1 MPKLRF
7 KADDGSEFPEWEEI
21 CFGDVFDE
29 IIIRTSDTNKYSL
42 YSLTIENGVTPK
54 TERYE
59 RGYLVKKED
68 NSYKVVPP
76 NAFVYNPMNLRF
88 GALAVNHECFPV
100 AVSGYYNVFCLKNN
114 NVLIFWE
121 NYLVSKK
128 MLDYYFSIATGSLI
142 EKLRVHY
149 SNFIK
154 IKRKLPTLPEQR
166 KIASFLSTIDEII
179 AKSRAEV
186 EAWEKRKKG
195 VIKKLFSQEVRFKA
209 DDGSEFPEWE
219 EKKLRDI
226 TDRITRKNKNN
237 ETDIPLTISSID
249 GLVDQRTYFGKTIA
263 SKDMSGYYLL
273 KNGEFAY
280 NKSYSKGFDF
290 GSIKRL
296 DNYEQGALSTLYI
309 CFTLKNGYDSKF
321 MVHLFDS
328 QIWKKEVAARCAEGA
343 RNHGLLNISANDF
356 FDISVK
362 MPKSITEQQKI
373 ADCLSSLDEVIK
385 KFKKEL
391 AAWEELKKGLLQQM
405 FI

>member
-209 DDGSEFPEWE
+209 DDGSEFPEWK
-219 EKKLRDI
+219 EKKIRDI
-226 TDRITRKNKNN
+226 LTIYHGKDYKNLQKGIFPVLGTGGEITRVNQFLCDWPCVVIGRKGTINKPMFIDEPFWSVDTLFYTKNK
-237 ETDIPLTISSID
+237 EGFLP
-249 GLVDQRTYFGKTIA
+249 KWE
-263 SKDMSGYYLL
+263 YYLFQ
-273 KNGEFAY
+273 NIDWTRY
-280 NKSYSKGFDF
+280 NEASGVPSLNA
-290 GSIKRL
+290 STINNIKI
-296 DNYEQGALSTLYI
+296 LSPTL
-309 CFTLKNGYDSKF
+309 
-321 MVHLFDS
+321 
-328 QIWKKEVAARCAEGA
+328 
-343 RNHGLLNISANDF
+343 
-356 FDISVK
+356 
-362 MPKSITEQQKI
+362 PEQQKI
-373 ADCLSSLDEVIK
+373 ADCLSSIDEVIK
-385 KFKKEL
+385 KCKKEL

>member
-1 MPKLRF
+1 MSNVPKLRF
-7 KADDGSEFPEWEEI
+7 KQYQEKWKQYKIGEIFERVGKPVDVQDNKKYVEIGIKSHGKGLFYKNSTTKEEI
-21 CFGDVFDE
+21 GNKRVFFVEPDCFVVNIVFAWE
-29 IIIRTSDTNKYSL
+29 RAVARTTCNETGMIASHRFPMYK
-42 YSLTIENGVTPK
+42 PK
-54 TERYE
+54 P
-59 RGYLVKKED
+59 D
-68 NSYKVVPP
+68 I
-76 NAFVYNPMNLRF
+76 
-88 GALAVNHECFPV
+88 
-100 AVSGYYNVFCLKNN
+100 VS
-114 NVLIFWE
+114 
-121 NYLVSKK
+121 
-128 MLDYYFSIATGSLI
+128 LDYITTYFITKYGQNILI
-142 EKLRVHY
+142 LASPGGAGRNKTLGQKEFANSTIFLPSY
-149 SNFIK
+149 DEQIK
-154 IKRKLPTLPEQR
+154 IAALIK
-166 KIASFLSTIDEII
+166 TIDEII

-195 VIKKLFSQEVRFKA
+195 VIKKLFSQEVRFNA